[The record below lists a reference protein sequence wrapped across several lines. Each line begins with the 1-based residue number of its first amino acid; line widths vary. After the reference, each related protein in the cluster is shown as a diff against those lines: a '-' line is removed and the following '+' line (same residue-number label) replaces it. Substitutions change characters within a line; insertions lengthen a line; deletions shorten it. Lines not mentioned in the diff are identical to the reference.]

1 MRFDVFTIFPG
12 MFTGFLTESILKRAQ
27 QAGLIEIAI
36 HNIRDWTTD
45 KHRTVDDTPYGG
57 GPGMVMMAPPIVHAV
72 ESVLGQEQN
81 STPIIIMSPSGELF
95 TQDIARQ
102 LACFPRLAL
111 ICGRYEG
118 IDDRVRIILR
128 ARELS
133 IGDYVLTGGELAA
146 AVVIDVV
153 SRLVP
158 GVIDPES
165 LAEESHNS
173 GLLEY
178 PQYTRPPIFR
188 GLGIPE
194 ILLSGNH
201 AKIAEWRRMMALC
214 RTAAR
219 RLDLLAR
226 VALTLRDHELLQR
239 CPPDPFA
246 HQGPVYEGDQLER
259 PEGGEQGASR

>member
-1 MRFDVFTIFPG
+1 MRFDVFTIFPS
-12 MFTGFLTESILKRAQ
+12 MFTGFLGESILKRAQ
-27 QAGLIEIAI
+27 QAGLIEIAL
-36 HNIRDWTTD
+36 HNIRDWATD

-57 GPGMVMMAPPIVHAV
+57 GPGMVMMAPPIVQAV
-72 ESVLGQEQN
+72 ESVLGDALAT
-81 STPIIIMSPSGELF
+81 TPILLLSPSGEVF
-95 TQDIARQ
+95 TQAIAHE
-102 LACFPRLAL
+102 LAHYPRLAL

-165 LAEESHNS
+165 LAEESHSS

-178 PQYTRPPIFR
+178 PQYTRPPVFR
-188 GLGIPE
+188 GLAVPE

-214 RTAAR
+214 RTKAR
-219 RLDLLAR
+219 RPDLLAR
-226 VALTLRDHELLQR
+226 ATLSPRDFALLEQ
-239 CPPDPFA
+239 CPADPFA
-246 HQGPVYEGDQLER
+246 HPGPVLSEDEER
-259 PEGGEQGASR
+259 NDRAE

>member
-1 MRFDVFTIFPG
+1 
-12 MFTGFLTESILKRAQ
+12 
-27 QAGLIEIAI
+27 
-36 HNIRDWTTD
+36 
-45 KHRTVDDTPYGG
+45 
-57 GPGMVMMAPPIVHAV
+57 
-72 ESVLGQEQN
+72 
-81 STPIIIMSPSGELF
+81 
-95 TQDIARQ
+95 
-102 LACFPRLAL
+102 
-111 ICGRYEG
+111 
-118 IDDRVRIILR
+118 
-128 ARELS
+128 
-133 IGDYVLTGGELAA
+133 
-146 AVVIDVV
+146 
-153 SRLVP
+153 
-158 GVIDPES
+158 VIDPES

-201 AKIAEWRRMMALC
+201 PKIAEWRRMMALC

-219 RLDLLAR
+219 RPDLLAR
-226 VALTLRDHELLQR
+226 ASLTPRDHELLQR

>member
-178 PQYTRPPIFR
+178 PQYSRPPIFR

-201 AKIAEWRRMMALC
+201 TKIAEWRRMMALC

>member
-1 MRFDVFTIFPG
+1 MRFDVFTIFPS
-12 MFTGFLTESILKRAQ
+12 MFTGFLNESILKRAQ
-27 QAGLIEIAI
+27 QAGLIQIAL
-36 HNIRDWTTD
+36 HDIRAWATD

-72 ESVLGQEQN
+72 ESVLGDELPT
-81 STPIIIMSPSGELF
+81 TPIVILSPSGELF
-95 TQDIARQ
+95 TQQVARELVQ
-102 LACFPRLAL
+102 YPRLAL

-165 LAEESHNS
+165 LAEESHTS

-178 PQYTRPPIFR
+178 PQYTRPPVFR
-188 GLGIPE
+188 GLAVPE
-194 ILLSGNH
+194 ILLSGHH
-201 AKIAEWRRMMALC
+201 AKIAEGRRMLALS
-214 RTAAR
+214 RPKAR
-219 RLDLLAR
+219 RPDLLGKAP
-226 VALTLRDHELLQR
+226 LPSLDHELLR
-239 CPPDPFA
+239 
-246 HQGPVYEGDQLER
+246 QGQPTRLVHLA
-259 PEGGEQGASR
+259 PSAA

>member
-1 MRFDVFTIFPG
+1 MRFDVFTIFPS
-12 MFTGFLTESILKRAQ
+12 MFTGFLNESILKRAQ
-27 QAGLIEIAI
+27 QAGLIQIAL
-36 HNIRDWTTD
+36 HDIRAWATD

-72 ESVLGQEQN
+72 ESVLGDELAT
-81 STPIIIMSPSGELF
+81 TPIVILSPSGELF
-95 TQDIARQ
+95 TQQVARELVQ
-102 LACFPRLAL
+102 YSRLAL

-165 LAEESHNS
+165 LAEESHTS

-178 PQYTRPPIFR
+178 PQYTRPPVFR
-188 GLGIPE
+188 GLAVPE
-194 ILLSGNH
+194 ILLSGHH

-214 RTAAR
+214 RTKAR
-219 RLDLLAR
+219 RPDLLER
-226 VALTLRDHELLQR
+226 ALLTPRDRDLLQR

-246 HQGPVYEGDQLER
+246 HVGPIVQEPER
-259 PEGGEQGASR
+259 GQ

>member
-12 MFTGFLTESILKRAQ
+12 IFSGPLNESILRRAQ
-27 QAGLIEIAI
+27 QQGLVSVYL
-36 HNIRDWTTD
+36 HNIRDWATD
-45 KHRTVDDTPYGG
+45 RHRSVDDAPYGG
-57 GPGMVMMAPPIVHAV
+57 GPGMVMMAPPIVQAV
-72 ESVLGQEQN
+72 EDVLGPDLER
-81 STPIIIMSPSGELF
+81 TPIILLSPSGNLFDQALARELA
-95 TQDIARQ
+95 QH
-102 LACFPRLAL
+102 PRLAL
-111 ICGRYEG
+111 VCGRYEG
-118 IDDRVRIILR
+118 VDDRVRSILR

-165 LAEESHNS
+165 LAEESHTS

-178 PQYTRPPIFR
+178 PQYTRPPVFR
-188 GLGIPE
+188 GLSVPD

-201 AKIAEWRRMMALC
+201 ARIAQWRRQQALC
-214 RTAAR
+214 RTRAR
-219 RLDLLAR
+219 RPDLLAR
-226 VALTLRDHELLQR
+226 APLSENDRRLLEH

-246 HQGPVYEGDQLER
+246 PWLPTTPSHDPDG
-259 PEGGEQGASR
+259 

>member
-12 MFTGFLTESILKRAQ
+12 IFTGPLSESILKRAQ
-27 QAGLIEIAI
+27 EQGLISIYL
-36 HNIRDWTTD
+36 HNIRDWATD
-45 KHRTVDDTPYGG
+45 RHRSVDDEPYGG

-72 ESVLGQEQN
+72 EDVLGPDLER
-81 STPIIIMSPSGELF
+81 TPVILLTPSGEVF
-95 TQDIARQ
+95 NQDLARE
-102 LACFPRLAL
+102 LAQHPRLVL

-153 SRLVP
+153 ARLVP

-165 LAEESHNS
+165 LAEESHTS

-178 PQYTRPPIFR
+178 PQYTRPPVFR
-188 GLGIPE
+188 GLAVPA

-201 AKIAEWRRMMALC
+201 ARIAEWRRQQALC
-214 RTAAR
+214 RTRAR
-219 RLDLLAR
+219 RPDLLAK
-226 VALTLRDHELLQR
+226 APLTDKDRRLLEA
-239 CPPDPFA
+239 CPADPFA
-246 HQGPVYEGDQLER
+246 PWAPQTDTTATEPAPWPR
-259 PEGGEQGASR
+259 

>member
-1 MRFDVFTIFPG
+1 MRFDVFTIFPS
-12 MFTGFLTESILKRAQ
+12 MFTGFLNESILKRAQ
-27 QAGLIEIAI
+27 QAGLIQIAL
-36 HNIRDWTTD
+36 HDIRAWATD

-72 ESVLGQEQN
+72 ESVLGDALAT
-81 STPIIIMSPSGELF
+81 TPIVILSPSGELF
-95 TQDIARQ
+95 TQQVARELVQ
-102 LACFPRLAL
+102 YPRLVL

-118 IDDRVRIILR
+118 IDDRVRIILQ

-165 LAEESHNS
+165 LAEESHSS

-178 PQYTRPPIFR
+178 PQYTRPPVFR
-188 GLGIPE
+188 GLAVPE
-194 ILLSGNH
+194 ILLSGHH

-214 RTAAR
+214 RTKAR
-219 RLDLLAR
+219 RPDLLEKAP
-226 VALTLRDHELLQR
+226 LTPRDHQLLQQ

-246 HQGPVYEGDQLER
+246 HLGSIVKETTER
-259 PEGGEQGASR
+259 GSSATD

>member
-1 MRFDVFTIFPG
+1 MRFDVFTIFPS
-12 MFTGFLTESILKRAQ
+12 MFTGFLGESILKRAQ
-27 QAGLIEIAI
+27 QAGLIEIAL

-45 KHRTVDDTPYGG
+45 KHRTVDDAPYGG

-72 ESVLGQEQN
+72 ESVLGDALPT
-81 STPIIIMSPSGELF
+81 TPILLLSPSGEVF
-95 TQDIARQ
+95 TQEIARE
-102 LACFPRLAL
+102 LARYPRLAL

-146 AVVIDVV
+146 AVIIDVV

-165 LAEESHNS
+165 LAEESHSS

-178 PQYTRPPIFR
+178 PQYTRPPVFR
-188 GLGIPE
+188 GLAVPE

-214 RTAAR
+214 RTKAR
-219 RLDLLAR
+219 RPDLLAR
-226 VALTLRDHELLQR
+226 ATLSPRDLMLLER
-239 CPPDPFA
+239 CPADPFA
-246 HQGPVYEGDQLER
+246 HLGPVLSEDEER
-259 PEGGEQGASR
+259 SDRAE